1 MRGAWGG
8 HCGSLSHII
17 VTGNEISPCF
27 YVCLLADVLV
37 LGMGTKVKKVDPA
50 ILSYLHR
57 KGISVEIQDTVRR
70 DWSLVRCTA
79 RYVTCTCS
87 SPFPPSPMHVP
98 HSTSSLTRED
108 RQGQP
113 SSLLTTCRHD
123 NHS

>member
-17 VTGNEISPCF
+17 VPGNEISPCF
-27 YVCLLADVLV
+27 YVYLLADVLV

-79 RYVTCTCS
+79 RYVTLIVYVFLSLPSQPNACATFNFLLDEGR
-87 SPFPPSPMHVP
+87 PAGAALIPPDYVP
-98 HSTSSLTRED
+98 
-108 RQGQP
+108 P
-113 SSLLTTCRHD
+113 
-123 NHS
+123 